1 MEPRKPMLE
10 RVRDGRTDELVLPA
24 WQDMY
29 KRYNFKTSSPEQET
43 LRTVVSGNGYFDAGT
58 LPEIVVRPP
67 KDNAVLKANY
77 MIPNKELRN
86 QFYNT
91 IDYGLVDP
99 DDSKDSRTYV
109 NRLYDLYLKSN
120 KPTIK
125 STASR
130 FSPRMQIMQGLGI
143 MRGDENRASY
153 DPFLNTMYISPE
165 DAAEDLISEMAHAYQ
180 IHGTD
185 TPRDFNWMKQF
196 LSRPNGDM
204 IINGKNGYHTPGSL
218 EYVAHKIIEPRLHMY
233 VNSDRYSYDYI
244 WNSIQKA
251 YNRPIRK
258 PKRGPYINTKTQ

>member
-24 WQDMY
+24 WQDKY

-58 LPEIVVRPP
+58 LPEIEVRPP
-67 KDNAVLKANY
+67 NDNAVFKANY
-77 MIPNKELRN
+77 MIPNRELRN

-91 IDYGLVDP
+91 IDEDSYF
-99 DDSKDSRTYV
+99 SKDSRTYV

-125 STASR
+125 STAQR
-130 FSPRMQIMQGLGI
+130 FSPDMQFMQKIGF
-143 MRGDENRASY
+143 MRGDETRASY
-153 DPFLNTMYISPE
+153 NPVFNTMYVDPE
-165 DAAEDLISEMAHAYQ
+165 HAASDILAEMAHAYQ

-204 IINGKNGYHTPGSL
+204 IINGKDGYHTPGSL
-218 EYVAHKIIEPRLHMY
+218 EYVAHSIIEPRLRMY
-233 VNSDRYSYDYI
+233 VNSDRYPYDYI
-244 WNSIQKA
+244 RNGIQKA
-251 YNRPIRK
+251 YNRSIRK
-258 PKRGPYINTKTQ
+258 PKRGPYINTKIQ